1 MADFWECSG
10 IKGAQS
16 ICRYLQAALEMSKAT
31 VQSLEGQLQEEKEQK
46 DWV

>member
-10 IKGAQS
+10 IKS
-16 ICRYLQAALEMSKAT
+16 EHLQAALETSKAT